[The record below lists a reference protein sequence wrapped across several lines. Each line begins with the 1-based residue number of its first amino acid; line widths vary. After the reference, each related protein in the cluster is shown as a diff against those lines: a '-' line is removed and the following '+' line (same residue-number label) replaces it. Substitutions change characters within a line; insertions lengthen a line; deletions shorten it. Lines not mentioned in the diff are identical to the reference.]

1 MKQKLKTKSG
11 AKKRFR
17 FSKSGKVKFAH
28 AFGSHKFLNKRP
40 DTKRKYRKARIA
52 DDTNM
57 AEMPRLMPYSR

>member
-1 MKQKLKTKSG
+1 MKNKLKTHSG

-40 DTKRKYRKARIA
+40 DTKRKYRKARIV
-52 DDTNM
+52 DETNM
-57 AEMPRLMPYSR
+57 GEMPRLMPYGR